1 MGARPTQVRARLGPH
16 SAGFSRQDTASSAPV
31 ASLPTAHS
39 SRHPRSLLGFKRSLG
54 PRRQLVVL
62 VPRLFPLSSRRH
74 SRCRRASRRRQT
86 SAVHPFPPL
95 PPGLP
100 QPTQPKQEFTSLRP
114 VALVSFFDGIGVAA
128 QAVATLQVK
137 PVLYFSF
144 EVDPAC
150 QRCCT
155 SQHAT
160 VEHQG
165 DALSADPGR
174 LAEILKAR
182 CPADTLLLVCAA
194 PVSRLQFDSG
204 LQFARCGRPRGR

>member
-1 MGARPTQVRARLGPH
+1 MTPTQ
-16 SAGFSRQDTASSAPV
+16 TN
-31 ASLPTAHS
+31 
-39 SRHPRSLLGFKRSLG
+39 
-54 PRRQLVVL
+54 
-62 VPRLFPLSSRRH
+62 
-74 SRCRRASRRRQT
+74 
-86 SAVHPFPPL
+86 AVHPFPPL
-95 PPGLP
+95 PPGLL

-128 QAVATLQVK
+128 QALATLQVK

-174 LAEILKAR
+174 LAEILKAGVQQTP
-182 CPADTLLLVCAA
+182 CC
-194 PVSRLQFDSG
+194 
-204 LQFARCGRPRGR
+204 